1 MWDLPRGKKAPREV
15 KGTFLIPQELGGEW
29 MGGEVSPWAEGHP
42 PTPDSSNPQVH
53 LPWDSHPPVPPG
65 LASPAQPPWGPPLHP
80 PSLDQGSALGG
91 S

>member
-1 MWDLPRGKKAPREV
+1 MRGVGFARGKEAPREE

-29 MGGEVSPWAEGHP
+29 MGGGISPWAEGHP

-53 LPWDSHPPVPPG
+53 LPQSWTV
-65 LASPAQPPWGPPLHP
+65 Q
-80 PSLDQGSALGG
+80 PSLPWALPPPTFPGSRQGG